1 MPVYFCTSKD
11 FLSQILLS
19 YPSTLTAMQ
28 LVWIPFKLWQKWWFW
43 NRRTL
48 KYMED
53 DLQGSHSGKLVGNVG
68 SQVSLTLSPH
78 QFYLT
83 EENLKLFLQFKMY
96 SSEGLGSQI
105 RYWMV
110 WLSPII
116 NYGTP
121 FPNNNLL
128 LSLRSSLRI
137 NQHSERR
144 LAKALS

>member
-1 MPVYFCTSKD
+1 
-11 FLSQILLS
+11 
-19 YPSTLTAMQ
+19 
-28 LVWIPFKLWQKWWFW
+28 
-43 NRRTL
+43 
-48 KYMED
+48 MEG
-53 DLQGSHSGKLVGNVG
+53 DLQGSHSEKLVGNSMLV
-68 SQVSLTLSPH
+68 
-78 QFYLT
+78 
-83 EENLKLFLQFKMY
+83 FLQFKKY
-96 SSEGLGSQI
+96 SGEGLGRQI

>member
-1 MPVYFCTSKD
+1 
-11 FLSQILLS
+11 
-19 YPSTLTAMQ
+19 
-28 LVWIPFKLWQKWWFW
+28 
-43 NRRTL
+43 
-48 KYMED
+48 MEG
-53 DLQGSHSGKLVGNVG
+53 DLQGSHSEKLVGNNVG
-68 SQVSLTLSPH
+68 SQVSLTLSLH
-78 QFYLT
+78 QFYPT
-83 EENLKLFLQFKMY
+83 EENLKLFLQFKKY

-128 LSLRSSLRI
+128 LFLRSSLRI

>member
-1 MPVYFCTSKD
+1 
-11 FLSQILLS
+11 
-19 YPSTLTAMQ
+19 
-28 LVWIPFKLWQKWWFW
+28 
-43 NRRTL
+43 
-48 KYMED
+48 MEGN
-53 DLQGSHSGKLVGNVG
+53 LQGSHSEKL
-68 SQVSLTLSPH
+68 VSLTLSLH

-83 EENLKLFLQFKMY
+83 EENLKLFLQFKKY

-105 RYWMV
+105 QYWMV